1 MAGHRPEGI
10 VEGPSDQ
17 RGGSARRR
25 ENTGSRHRDETV
37 ALLLCTFATPLLLTV
52 FVEWSHYRDL
62 LGLHEID
69 GATRGLLGWLLVAK
83 TQWMLAPPLFLAVLL
98 GWSGRRR
105 SGLAVFA
112 LLQATVAMWLL
123 TDLRVQSHTGNHLRD
138 YVELVGQSNFA
149 TYGGGLQQSFHDG
162 AFLALALVVAAFTM
176 VASCLRL
183 ARGLPLRTVALAWLV
198 STVAVIPAS
207 RNILEP
213 LAARN
218 IAASL
223 PFAFV
228 PLVASGDE
236 SALAAFAAKIAQ
248 ELKPLVTRRHA
259 ELMNVQPVDRDTRF
273 TRADAPDVVIFVIES
288 FRALAFREDITPR
301 MVAHARKGLL
311 LERHYAGSNKSHL
324 GMFTLL
330 YGRLPLIY
338 NRTVWT
344 EPPQLPL
351 TLALSGYRTTYT
363 SGLDHRGW
371 LEMDSFVNEP
381 AFNRMILRLEGREC
395 LDWPQRD
402 RAVMDTVRESLG
414 DESRPQ
420 FVVAFLGSTHYPY
433 MWPPGSERFGP
444 VAEPTLTSLV
454 TDEDR
459 EPPTMQS
466 IFRDDPSGGREGFLN
481 RYYNSI
487 GFLDDLIGE
496 FLDSVDLTRTLV
508 IVTGDHGESFW
519 DDGTLAHSYRASEVQ
534 TRTPFFMLGASVPV
548 ARLHAPTT
556 HADVLPTLLP
566 LLAGKPLETAHTM
579 GDDLLQAGFSRR
591 HASLTGFD
599 PPSRDS
605 SILMVADEG
614 RLRVHFIDETPSVEV
629 LGTVDAVGDYA
640 AQPPE
645 KGDAALWAGRLAYD
659 IERFSR

>member
-1 MAGHRPEGI
+1 MAGRRTEGD
-10 VEGPSDQ
+10 VGAPSD
-17 RGGSARRR
+17 RHAANRPVDEGSRRR
-25 ENTGSRHRDETV
+25 DHTV
-37 ALLLCTFATPLLLTV
+37 ALLLCAFATPILLAV
-52 FVEWSHYRDL
+52 FVEWAHYRDL
-62 LGLHEID
+62 LGLHEVD
-69 GATRGLLGWLLVAK
+69 GTTRGIVGWLLVAK
-83 TQWMLAPPLFLAVLL
+83 TQWMLATPLLLAVVL
-98 GWSGRRR
+98 GWTGWRR

-123 TDLRVQSHTGNHLRD
+123 TDLRVQAHTGNHLRD
-138 YVELVGQSNFA
+138 YVELVGQANFT
-149 TYGGGLQQSFHDG
+149 TYGGGLQQSFRDG
-162 AFLALALVVAAFTM
+162 AFLALALLVAAFTM
-176 VASCLRL
+176 TAACLRL
-183 ARGLPLRTVALAWLV
+183 ARGLPPRAMVLAWFV
-198 STVAVIPAS
+198 STLAIVPAS
-207 RNILEP
+207 RSLLEP
-213 LAARN
+213 LLAAN
-218 IAASL
+218 VAASM
-223 PFAFV
+223 PFEFV
-228 PLVASGDE
+228 ALTSTGDE
-236 SALAAFAAKIAQ
+236 SALAAFAQEIA
-248 ELKPLVTRRHA
+248 EDLKPLVTRRHA
-259 ELMNVQPVDRDTRF
+259 ELMNVQPADRDTRF
-273 TRADAPDVVIFVIES
+273 SRADAPDVVILVIES
-288 FRALAFREDITPR
+288 FRALAFREDVTPN
-301 MVAHARKGLL
+301 MVAHSRKGLL

-381 AFNRMILRLEGREC
+381 AFERMILRLEGREC

-402 RAVMDTVRESLG
+402 RAVMDTVRESLADG
-414 DESRPQ
+414 SRPQ

-466 IFRDDPSGGREGFLN
+466 IFRDDPTAGREGFLN

-487 GFLDDLIGE
+487 GFLDDLIGD
-496 FLDSVDLTRTLV
+496 FLDTVDLTRTLV

-534 TRTPFFMLGASVPV
+534 TRTPFFMIGASVPV
-548 ARLHAPTT
+548 ARVHAPTT

-566 LLAGKPLETAHTM
+566 LLAGSPIETAHTM
-579 GDDLLQAGFSRR
+579 GEDLLDPVFSRR

-605 SILMVADEG
+605 SVLMVADEG
-614 RLRVHFIDETPSVEV
+614 RLRVRFTDEFPSVEV
-629 LGTVDAVGDYA
+629 LGSVDAIGDYA
-640 AQPPE
+640 PQPPE
-645 KGDAALWAGRLAYD
+645 RGDAALWAGRLAHD